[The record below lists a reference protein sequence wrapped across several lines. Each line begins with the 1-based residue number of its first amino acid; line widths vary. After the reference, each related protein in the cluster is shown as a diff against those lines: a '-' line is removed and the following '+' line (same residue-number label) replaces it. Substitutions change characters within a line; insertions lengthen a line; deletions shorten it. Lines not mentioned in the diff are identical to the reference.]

1 MAEKNLRELSLEEM
15 DQVSG
20 GAHDRTENRRYFI
33 GVEVQCPYC
42 RKTVFEDEL
51 QDHIT
56 KEHT

>member
-1 MAEKNLRELSLEEM
+1 MAEKNVRELSLDEM

-20 GAHDRTENRRYFI
+20 GVHDRTEIRRYSI
-33 GVEVQCPYC
+33 GVEVQCPHC
-42 RKTVFEDEL
+42 GKTVFEDEL